1 MNSYFQLWHTT
12 SKVFEFLDN
21 ELKPVMRQCL
31 TLKIQIFLCK
41 KKRDLKDKPKN
52 TLFVTVDVTGLYPSI
67 SHEAELQTLCWGIRK
82 KKGWKDFGKWFSQNG
97 SVFS

>member
-1 MNSYFQLWHTT
+1 MSYIKD
-12 SKVFEFLDN
+12 SN
-21 ELKPVMRQCL
+21 
-31 TLKIQIFLCK
+31 IFMQ

-52 TLFVTVDVTGLYPSI
+52 TLFVTVYVAGLYPSI

-82 KKGWKDFGKWFSQNG
+82 KKGRNDFNKWFSQNG